1 MNTFVYDSSPLNI
14 NTFTTQDFGSI
25 GDAPTVTADYE
36 IARDDIV
43 VAEGQDLIVENDLI
57 LFVESTADYDEI
69 NFTETTY
76 PFGKITVGGG
86 ESASA
91 TVVFISA
98 PEPIRLYEK
107 AIVVRKQAW
116 TGSGTLFEISNGLER
131 IAAPYIGGSGPLR
144 VSGSATV
151 LRSPAHN
158 EFSFKAYGTADYG
171 NLGVVGSSVD
181 LGQVNQEF
189 TTESEYGSIV
199 VGDEVRA
206 SGSFRWSSNTVTKLE
221 KDWTKV
227 GSGSLF
233 GLSGAGVVVAQ
244 TDETTGLFNVF
255 NSTIPDA
262 FSRIYNGSGSLF
274 TIFTNAESRTFIYNS
289 EAVLS
294 LDVDQ
299 IDYGVGLGTVSVTED
314 YGPVGGNSTGD
325 TDYGQIAIGDLVPY
339 GTFRFSG
346 GIDEDFRPVLRTF
359 GHQSI
364 GGFNVSGSSTDQLNE
379 PATQIYVVT
388 GNEVDIRT
396 KHVFTLTGGD
406 NNILS
411 RGYHGSGSLFNIG
424 NRIEKAV
431 FSYNIDPI
439 VTGSIAPV
447 TVLANDTQYIDT
459 SSFDDVRVV
468 SSGTGTGSTGGFN
481 IGTHLAFGYVNPADT
496 TADGNN
502 RYFDLNPID
511 ATSLTSITFSAIK
524 GSGSNGG
531 ETPDIGENLVLH
543 YSVDGG
549 STFNPIGISSA
560 IIVDYTDAT
569 FNTLKDVTLSIP
581 SLARTTSTIFRV
593 LQEGSSGYQYDHY
606 GITQFVLNDVSTI
619 VSVSGQTYGSSTS
632 IDNGNIG
639 TTPTTTSD
647 YGQVAGQSGGDTDYG
662 ALIFADATKFG
673 TLHVSGAAVTAPDAL
688 NLGIYV
694 ASIEDQDWSVDGK
707 IRRDALFFGGAVT
720 QTAVFSE
727 VGSGSLFS
735 VVGGIETAT
744 FSYTSE
750 SITPLSDPISYGSIG
765 TSPTANIDHGIVGGN
780 TVGDQDYGE
789 TVPITTLVPF
799 GTLNAAGSG
808 LDRAIHSV
816 VGEGSLFTAGGLVE
830 SKSNTEAEST
840 VLFTFDGTA
849 AEKQT
854 DSYVGTGSLF
864 HVGDRLERASYSYNE
879 SAILEIATE
888 NDYGSIT
895 STGTSVDYGSVG
907 TSYTAETDNGL
918 IIDYER
924 VEPYGLFRISG
935 AAATVAYQRFPWT
948 GNAFLRFTHQPLPTD
963 TRFVPAYAGSGE
975 FALEWN
981 NSEAYCKATYIG
993 QGRLF
998 SIGDKVERNT
1008 YSYNTSSIVSLGS
1021 DIDYGS
1027 IDSTPSAT
1035 LDYGTS
1041 TGISSS
1047 GDDYGNISTLP
1058 GEERPLGQLF
1068 DLVGAAEYVFKPIF
1082 AWNRQS
1088 PPIKVFNDQQDPADF
1103 RFRPHWRSRH
1113 LLGTPTIRNAPD
1125 GEFNTYARTRPFIG
1139 EGSLFSI
1146 GDKEERATYR
1156 YSSTSTVT
1164 FEPTEDYGSITS
1176 SPTATADYGSV
1187 DQVVTGGEGDLGSIV
1202 IDDNLQPL
1210 TGLFRISGAAP
1221 KVQFIRGPYV
1231 VKPTVIRIFNEQQDP
1246 ADFRFRPHWRSRP
1259 YEQGK
1264 LTGEAATPRARD
1276 FVGSG
1281 SLFHIGDKVERNTY
1295 SYNTS
1300 SVYEYSEIG
1309 DYGDLGAVT
1318 SSEDYGSV
1326 GATNTAEQDYGNLT
1340 TTDWVY
1346 PFGLFAVSGSAIT
1359 KEINVYGY
1367 YGDDNDPGTSG
1378 SLFAFKGAAESITS
1392 NPPENTVL
1400 YTFGSG
1406 YSALS
1411 FSKGNYDGSGS
1422 LFNIGDRIERA
1433 AYSYNTS
1440 SSIDDVTA
1448 EGDYGSITNAA
1459 GTTVDYGSV
1468 DSASVPPYVDQGDLI
1483 TVPGEGEPF
1492 GLFKIS
1498 GAASDVQAVASWL
1511 GTGSLTTFDGAAE
1524 AAVWQTPEET
1534 FLFEFTGGAV
1544 EKHVENYVGSGL
1556 IKIKEE
1562 TPLAPNAAVRFRPWW
1577 RSYGEINV
1585 YGEADELFKGA
1596 YIGNKSNVSLHI
1608 ETPNPGQEW
1617 RSYRPS
1623 PRYVNSIYGKIGG
1636 SAFVNG
1642 DGATR
1647 KINVYGYYGDDR
1659 DPGTSGSL
1667 FGFGGGAESRSI
1679 ALETDESVTLFTASG
1694 TAASKFNPHWR
1705 GRPDGSPRLSGTPDL
1720 VLRFNI
1726 FTNPEFEKFVFSG
1739 TPDLKITFSQI
1750 GSGSLFSVG
1759 GASEVV
1765 GFNPTTETAL
1775 FTWHGNTIVGFSLL
1789 HIGEGTFS
1797 TIGGAAESTTVEVPD
1812 STVLFIPSGSAGQ
1825 ATTRDFIG
1833 EGSTS
1838 LSGNL
1843 VESQTDVYVGEGSLF
1858 SAGGGAEAVSVIEA
1872 ESTVLFTAAGGEDYS
1887 LTRSA
1892 VAEGATN
1899 IYGIA
1904 DEGFARPFIGEGSL
1918 FSIGGASESATVAEE
1933 STGLFTFEG
1942 NSVLEISKSFSGSG
1956 SIFGIGGA
1964 AEAVAVVPEIKSET
1978 NLYRF
1983 SGIAAE
1989 KQSSKYISE
1998 GVTAFVSGSADV
2010 VAARIYEGEGSLF
2023 TVGGATESTTSNP
2036 PENTVLYTVEG
2047 RGAFK
2052 VTSDYVGSGT
2062 EFVSGAG
2069 DVTRSRDFV
2078 GSGSLF
2084 STNGAA
2090 ESTTVVVE
2098 SIQLFSASGT
2108 AAESFTKGNYDGSG
2122 STTVSGEVS
2131 DIKLTYGNQVFAYVS
2146 TSGELDE
2153 RQTDAYVGSGSLFGY
2168 NGVAESRTIDIDT
2181 VEESASGEDVS
2192 TNLFTVTGN
2201 NPGSVTRITQPGT
2214 AKFKVTGSSVN
2225 VLILFSPIRIFST
2238 II

>member
-1 MNTFVYDSSPLNI
+1 MNTFVYDSSPSNI

-36 IARDDIV
+36 IARDDIT
-43 VAEGQDLIVENDLI
+43 VAEGQDLIVDNDLI

-91 TVVFISA
+91 TVVFISV

-171 NLGVVGSSVD
+171 NLGAIGSSVD
-181 LGQVNQEF
+181 LGQVDQEF

-244 TDETTGLFNVF
+244 TDDTTGLFKVF
-255 NSTIPDA
+255 NNTIPDA
-262 FSRIYNGSGSLF
+262 FSRIYDGSGSLF

-325 TDYGQIAIGDLVPY
+325 TDYGQIAVSDLVPY
-339 GTFRFSG
+339 GSFRFSG

-359 GHQSI
+359 GHQST
-364 GGFNVSGSSTDQLNE
+364 GGFKVSGTSADQLNE
-379 PATQIYVVT
+379 PTPQIYIVT
-388 GNEVDIRT
+388 GNKVDIRT
-396 KHVFTLTGGD
+396 KHVFTLAGGEAA
-406 NNILS
+406 IFS
-411 RGYHGSGSLFNIG
+411 RGYQSSGSLFNIG
-424 NRIEKAV
+424 NGIEKAV
-431 FSYNIDPI
+431 FSYNID
-439 VTGSIAPV
+439 
-447 TVLANDTQYIDT
+447 
-459 SSFDDVRVV
+459 
-468 SSGTGTGSTGGFN
+468 
-481 IGTHLAFGYVNPADT
+481 
-496 TADGNN
+496 
-502 RYFDLNPID
+502 
-511 ATSLTSITFSAIK
+511 
-524 GSGSNGG
+524 
-531 ETPDIGENLVLH
+531 
-543 YSVDGG
+543 
-549 STFNPIGISSA
+549 
-560 IIVDYTDAT
+560 
-569 FNTLKDVTLSIP
+569 
-581 SLARTTSTIFRV
+581 
-593 LQEGSSGYQYDHY
+593 
-606 GITQFVLNDVSTI
+606 
-619 VSVSGQTYGSSTS
+619 SGQTYGSSTDA
-632 IDNGNIG
+632 DNGDIG

-662 ALIFADATKFG
+662 DLRFEDGNKFG
-673 TLHVSGAAVTAPDAL
+673 TLHISGAAVTAPDAL

-694 ASIEDQDWSVDGK
+694 ASIEEQEWSVDGK
-707 IRRDALFFGGAVT
+707 IRRDALFFSGAGS
-720 QTAVFSE
+720 QAAVFSE

-735 VVGGIETAT
+735 IVGGIEAAT

-750 SITPLSDPISYGSIG
+750 SITLLSDPISYGSIG

-789 TVPITTLVPF
+789 TVPVTTLVPF
-799 GTLNAAGSG
+799 GTLNIAGAGS
-808 LDRAIHSV
+808 DRAIRSIA
-816 VGEGSLFTAGGLVE
+816 GEGSLFTAGGLVE

-840 VLFTFDGTA
+840 VLFTFNGSG
-849 AEKQT
+849 AEKQV
-854 DSYVGTGSLF
+854 DNYVGIGSLF
-864 HVGDRLERASYSYNE
+864 HVGDKLERAAYSYNE
-879 SAILEIATE
+879 SAVLEVATE

-895 STGTSVDYGSVG
+895 ATGTSVDYGSVG
-907 TSYTAETDNGL
+907 TSYTTETDNGL
-918 IIDYER
+918 IIDSER
-924 VEPYGLFRISG
+924 VEPYGLFRIYG
-935 AAATVAYQRFPWT
+935 AAATVAYQRFPYT
-948 GNAFLRFTHQPLPTD
+948 GYANVRFTHQPLPTD
-963 TRFVPAYAGSGE
+963 TKFIPAYAGSGE
-975 FALEWN
+975 FTFEWN
-981 NSEAYCKATYIG
+981 NTEAYCKATYIG

-1008 YSYNTSSIVSLGS
+1008 YSYNTSSIAPLGS
-1021 DIDYGS
+1021 NIDYGS
-1027 IDSTPSAT
+1027 IGNTPSAT
-1035 LDYGTS
+1035 LDYGAPAGTS
-1041 TGISSS
+1041 TSAEN
-1047 GDDYGNISTLP
+1047 YGVITTLP
-1058 GEERPLGQLF
+1058 GDERPLGQLF
-1068 DLVGAAEYVFKPIF
+1068 ELVGAAEYVFKPIF

-1088 PPIKVFNDQQDPADF
+1088 PPVKIFNDQQDPADF
-1103 RFRPHWRSRH
+1103 RFRPHWRGVTVGSPK
-1113 LLGTPTIRNAPD
+1113 LRNAPD
-1125 GEFNTYARTRPFIG
+1125 GEFNTYARVRPFIG

-1176 SPTATADYGSV
+1176 SPTTTADYGSV
-1187 DQVVTGGEGDLGSIV
+1187 DQVVTGGEADLGYIV

-1221 KVQFIRGPYV
+1221 KVQFVRGPYV
-1231 VKPTVIRIFNEQQDP
+1231 VKPVALRIFNEQQDP
-1246 ADFRFRPHWRSRP
+1246 ADFTFRPHWRSRP

-1264 LTGEAATPRARD
+1264 LTGAAETPRARD
-1276 FVGSG
+1276 FVGEG

-1295 SYNTS
+1295 SYNNS
-1300 SVYEYSEIG
+1300 SVYEYSELG
-1309 DYGDLGAVT
+1309 DYGDLGTVT
-1318 SSEDYGSV
+1318 FSEDYGSV

-1340 TTDWVY
+1340 ASDWVY
-1346 PFGLFAVSGSAIT
+1346 PFGLFAVSGSAST

-1378 SLFAFKGAAESITS
+1378 SLFTFKGASESITS

-1422 LFNIGDRIERA
+1422 LFNIGDRVEKA

-1440 SSIDDVTA
+1440 SVIDDTTA
-1448 EGDYGSITNAA
+1448 EGDYGSITNTA

-1468 DSASVPPYVDQGDLI
+1468 DGVVVPPTVDHGDLI
-1483 TVPGEGEPF
+1483 TTLGEGEPF
-1492 GLFKIS
+1492 GLFRIS
-1498 GAASDVQAVASWL
+1498 GAASGVQAVFTEVGS
-1511 GTGSLTTFDGAAE
+1511 GSLFTAIGTSECVGFNP
-1524 AAVWQTPEET
+1524 PEET
-1534 FLFEFTGGAV
+1534 FLFGFTGGAV
-1544 EKHVENYVGSGL
+1544 EKHVENYVGSGR

-1562 TPLAPNAAVRFRPWW
+1562 TPLAPNSHIRFRPWW

-1585 YGEADELFKGA
+1585 YGEVDEIFKGA
-1596 YIGNKSNVSLHI
+1596 YIGNKSNVSLHLQ
-1608 ETPNPGQEW
+1608 TPNPGQEW

-1642 DGATR
+1642 DGGTR
-1647 KINVYGYYGDDR
+1647 KISVYGYYGDDR

-1679 ALETDESVTLFTASG
+1679 ALETDESITLFTASG
-1694 TAASKFNPHWR
+1694 ESQSKWNPAWTS
-1705 GRPDGSPRLSGTPDL
+1705 RPDGSPRLSGTPEL
-1720 VLRFNI
+1720 QLRFNI
-1726 FTNPEFEKFVFSG
+1726 FTNPEVEKFIFSG
-1739 TPDLKITFSQI
+1739 TPDLKIGLSHI

-1759 GASEVV
+1759 GASEIV

-1775 FTWHGNTIVGFSLL
+1775 FTWHGSTIVGFSLL
-1789 HIGEGTFS
+1789 HIGSGSFS
-1797 TIGGAAESTTVEVPD
+1797 TFGGGAESRTVQVPE
-1812 STVLFIPSGSAGQ
+1812 STVLFVPSGTADESSS
-1825 ATTRDFIG
+1825 RPFIG

-1843 VESQTDVYVGEGSLF
+1843 VESQTDTYVGEGSLF
-1858 SAGGGAEAVSVIEA
+1858 SAGGSAEAVSVTEA

-1892 VAEGATN
+1892 AAEGATN

-1904 DEGFARPFIGEGSL
+1904 DEGFARPYAGEGSL
-1918 FSIGGASESATVAEE
+1918 FGIGGASESTGVEEE

-1964 AEAVAVVPEIKSET
+1964 AETVAVAPEIKSET

-1989 KQSSKYISE
+1989 KQSSKYVSE

-2010 VAARIYEGEGSLF
+2010 IAARLYEGKGSLF
-2023 TVGGATESTTSNP
+2023 AVGGATESTTSNP

-2047 RGAFK
+2047 RGVFK

-2062 EFVSGAG
+2062 EFISGAG

-2084 STNGAA
+2084 STNGSA
-2090 ESTTVVVE
+2090 ESVTVAVE

-2153 RQTDAYVGSGSLFGY
+2153 RQTDAYAGSGSLFGY
-2168 NGVAESRTIDIDT
+2168 DGVAESRTIDINT
-2181 VEESASGEDVS
+2181 VEESTSGEDVS
-2192 TNLFTVTGN
+2192 TNLFTITGN

-2214 AKFKVTGSSVN
+2214 AKFKLTGSSVN

>member
-1 MNTFVYDSSPLNI
+1 MNTFVYDSSPSNI

-36 IARDDIV
+36 IARDDIT
-43 VAEGQDLIVENDLI
+43 VAEGQDLIVDNDLI

-91 TVVFISA
+91 TVVFISV

-171 NLGVVGSSVD
+171 NLGAVGSSVD
-181 LGQVNQEF
+181 LGQVDQEF

-244 TDETTGLFNVF
+244 TDETTGLFKVF

-262 FSRIYNGSGSLF
+262 FSRIYDGSGSLF

-325 TDYGQIAIGDLVPY
+325 TDYGQIAVSDLVPY
-339 GTFRFSG
+339 GSFRFSG

-359 GHQSI
+359 GHQST
-364 GGFNVSGSSTDQLNE
+364 GGFKVSGTSADQLNE
-379 PATQIYVVT
+379 PATQIYIVT
-388 GNEVDIRT
+388 GNEVDTRT
-396 KHVFTLTGGD
+396 KHVFTLTGED
-406 NNILS
+406 KTLIA
-411 RGYHGSGSLFNIG
+411 RTYHGEGSLFSIG
-424 NRIEKAV
+424 DKVERKT
-431 FSYNIDPI
+431 YNYSSNE
-439 VTGSIAPV
+439 TLEG
-447 TVLANDTQYIDT
+447 LAD
-459 SSFDDVRVV
+459 
-468 SSGTGTGSTGGFN
+468 
-481 IGTHLAFGYVNPADT
+481 
-496 TADGNN
+496 
-502 RYFDLNPID
+502 
-511 ATSLTSITFSAIK
+511 
-524 GSGSNGG
+524 
-531 ETPDIGENLVLH
+531 
-543 YSVDGG
+543 
-549 STFNPIGISSA
+549 
-560 IIVDYTDAT
+560 
-569 FNTLKDVTLSIP
+569 
-581 SLARTTSTIFRV
+581 
-593 LQEGSSGYQYDHY
+593 
-606 GITQFVLNDVSTI
+606 
-619 VSVSGQTYGSSTS
+619 

-662 ALIFADATKFG
+662 DLRFEDGNRFG
-673 TLHVSGAAVTAPDAL
+673 TLHVSGAAITAPDAL
-688 NLGIYV
+688 NLGIYI
-694 ASIEDQDWSVDGK
+694 ASIEEQEWSVDGK
-707 IRRDALFFGGAVT
+707 IRRDSLFFSGAGS

-735 VVGGIETAT
+735 IVGGIEAAT

-789 TVPITTLVPF
+789 TVPVTTLIPF
-799 GTLNAAGSG
+799 GTLNIAGAGS
-808 LDRAIHSV
+808 DRAIRSI

-840 VLFTFDGTA
+840 VLFTFNGGG
-849 AEKQT
+849 AEKQV
-854 DSYVGTGSLF
+854 DNYVGTGSLF
-864 HVGDRLERASYSYNE
+864 HVGDKLERAAYSYNE
-879 SAILEIATE
+879 SAILEVATE

-895 STGTSVDYGSVG
+895 ATGTSVDYGSVG
-907 TSYTAETDNGL
+907 TSYTTETDNGL
-918 IIDYER
+918 IIDSER
-924 VEPYGLFRISG
+924 VEPYGLFRIYG
-935 AAATVAYQRFPWT
+935 AAATVAYQRFPYT
-948 GNAFLRFTHQPLPTD
+948 GYANVRFTHQPLPTD
-963 TRFVPAYAGSGE
+963 TKFIPAYAGSGE
-975 FALEWN
+975 FTFEWN

-1008 YSYNTSSIVSLGS
+1008 YSYNTSSIAPLGS
-1021 DIDYGS
+1021 NIDYGS
-1027 IDSTPSAT
+1027 IGNTPGST
-1035 LDYGTS
+1035 LDYGAPAGTS
-1041 TGISSS
+1041 TSAEN
-1047 GDDYGNISTLP
+1047 YGVITTLP
-1058 GEERPLGQLF
+1058 GDERPLGQLF
-1068 DLVGAAEYVFKPIF
+1068 ELVGAAEYVFKPIF
-1082 AWNRQS
+1082 AWNRPS

-1103 RFRPHWRSRH
+1103 RFRPHWRGVTVGSPK
-1113 LLGTPTIRNAPD
+1113 LRNAPD

-1202 IDDNLQPL
+1202 VDDNLQPL

-1221 KVQFIRGPYV
+1221 KVQFVRGPYV
-1231 VKPTVIRIFNEQQDP
+1231 VKPVALRIFNEQQDP
-1246 ADFRFRPHWRSRP
+1246 ADFTFRPHWRSRP

-1281 SLFHIGDKVERNTY
+1281 SLFHIGDRVERNTY

-1318 SSEDYGSV
+1318 LSEDYGSV
-1326 GATNTAEQDYGNLT
+1326 GTTNTAEQDYGNLT
-1340 TTDWVY
+1340 ATDWVY
-1346 PFGLFAVSGSAIT
+1346 PFGLFAVSGSAST

-1422 LFNIGDRIERA
+1422 LFNIGDRVEKA

-1448 EGDYGSITNAA
+1448 EGDYGSITNTA

-1468 DSASVPPYVDQGDLI
+1468 DGVVVPPTVDHGDLI
-1483 TVPGEGEPF
+1483 TVLGEGEPF
-1492 GLFKIS
+1492 GLFRIS
-1498 GAASDVQAVASWL
+1498 GAASGVQAIFSEVGS
-1511 GTGSLTTFDGAAE
+1511 GSLFTAIGTSECVGFNP
-1524 AAVWQTPEET
+1524 PEET
-1534 FLFEFTGGAV
+1534 FLFGFTGGAV

-1562 TPLAPNAAVRFRPWW
+1562 TPLAPNSHIRFRPWW

-1585 YGEADELFKGA
+1585 YGEVDEIFKGS
-1596 YIGNKSNVSLHI
+1596 YIGNKSNVSLHVY
-1608 ETPNPGQEW
+1608 TPNPGQEW

-1642 DGATR
+1642 DGGTR

-1679 ALETDESVTLFTASG
+1679 ALETDESITLFTASG
-1694 TAASKFNPHWR
+1694 ESQSKWNPAWTS
-1705 GRPDGSPRLSGTPDL
+1705 RPDGSPRLSGTPEL
-1720 VLRFNI
+1720 QLRFNI
-1726 FTNPEFEKFVFSG
+1726 FTNPEFEKFIFSG
-1739 TPDLKITFSQI
+1739 TPDLKITLSHV

-1759 GASEVV
+1759 GASEIV

-1789 HIGEGTFS
+1789 HIGSGSFS
-1797 TIGGAAESTTVEVPD
+1797 AFGGAAESTTVEVPD

-1825 ATTRDFIG
+1825 STTRDFIG

-1838 LSGNL
+1838 LNGNL

-1858 SAGGGAEAVSVIEA
+1858 SAGGAAEVVSVTEA

-1887 LTRSA
+1887 FTRSA

-1904 DEGFARPFIGEGSL
+1904 DEGFARPYAGEGSL

-1964 AEAVAVVPEIKSET
+1964 AEAVAVAPEIKSET

-1989 KQSSKYISE
+1989 KQSSRYISE
-1998 GVTAFVSGSADV
+1998 GVTAFVSGSADII
-2010 VAARIYEGEGSLF
+2010 AARIYEGKGSLF
-2023 TVGGATESTTSNP
+2023 AVGGATESTTSNP

-2047 RGAFK
+2047 RGVFK
-2052 VTSDYVGSGT
+2052 VTSDYTGSGT
-2062 EFVSGAG
+2062 EFISGAG

-2090 ESTTVVVE
+2090 ESTTIAVE

-2108 AAESFTKGNYDGSG
+2108 ADESFTKGNYDGSG
-2122 STTVSGEVS
+2122 SATVSGEVS

-2153 RQTDAYVGSGSLFGY
+2153 RQTDAYAGSGSLFGY

-2181 VEESASGEDVS
+2181 VEESTSGEDVS

-2214 AKFKVTGSSVN
+2214 AKFKLTGSSVN